1 MALHPTD
8 EEDSKPETLT
18 LFNRKK
24 KQKQR
29 KKEARTK
36 EEGSKNKGR
45 RKQERRS
52 SKQQERKQQARPRSR
67 RFHRL
72 SPIINKKSMNW
83 KIKDIEL
90 ANISRFRGELMGA
103 AMLFIILFHVALPR
117 EDAFYG
123 LRRMG
128 NVGVDMFLFL
138 SGIGLWFSWM
148 KNPSAKHF
156 FIRRYLRIYP
166 TWLIIACL
174 FYIPSFQG
182 GSTWNWINLFGEI
195 TINWGFWLHDELNFW
210 YIPATMMLYLFAPAY
225 MELIRRHPI
234 YRWLPVVMIMWCI
247 LVQYVTP
254 IHQAVGHL
262 EIFWSRVPIFFI
274 GINMGEMVRQ
284 KQTLDGA
291 SIWMIWLMFLMTL
304 LASIFL
310 EQEKHGM
317 FPLFLERMLYIPLT
331 ITCILLL
338 NRIFRRTPS
347 WFNKGFMFVGALSL
361 ECYLLHIH
369 FVLKYI
375 EPHHM
380 GYWPTFFICIGIT
393 LPAAWILSKIAGWI
407 SKELAKF
414 IK

>member
-8 EEDSKPETLT
+8 EEDSKPEALT

-24 KQKQR
+24 EAPPFQAISSPVPHNKQKR
-29 KKEARTK
+29 NT
-36 EEGSKNKGR
+36 
-45 RKQERRS
+45 
-52 SKQQERKQQARPRSR
+52 
-67 RFHRL
+67 
-72 SPIINKKSMNW
+72 SMNW

-117 EDAFYG
+117 EDAFFG

-174 FYIPSFQG
+174 FYIPAFQG
-182 GSTWNWINLFGEI
+182 GSTWNWIYLFGEI

-225 MELIRRHPI
+225 MELIKRHPI

-331 ITCILLL
+331 ITSILLL

-369 FVLKYI
+369 FVLKYL
-375 EPHHM
+375 EPHHL

-393 LPAAWILSKIAGWI
+393 LPAAWILSKITGWI

>member
-8 EEDSKPETLT
+8 EEDSKPEALT

-24 KQKQR
+24 EEQR
-29 KKEARTK
+29 KKQEQREKEERTK
-36 EEGSKNKGR
+36 KKQAARKKAASAPPLQAIPSPVPHNKQKR
-45 RKQERRS
+45 
-52 SKQQERKQQARPRSR
+52 
-67 RFHRL
+67 
-72 SPIINKKSMNW
+72 NTSMNW

-117 EDAFYG
+117 EDAFFG

-148 KNPSAKHF
+148 KNPSVKHF

-182 GSTWNWINLFGEI
+182 RSTWNWIYLFGEI

-225 MELIRRHPI
+225 MELIKRHPI

-331 ITCILLL
+331 ITSILLL
-338 NRIFRRTPS
+338 NRIFRRTPG

-375 EPHHM
+375 EPHHL

>member
-8 EEDSKPETLT
+8 EEDSKPEALT

-24 KQKQR
+24 EEQR
-29 KKEARTK
+29 KKQEQREKEERTK
-36 EEGSKNKGR
+36 KKQAARKKAASAPPFQANPSPVPHNKQKR
-45 RKQERRS
+45 
-52 SKQQERKQQARPRSR
+52 
-67 RFHRL
+67 
-72 SPIINKKSMNW
+72 NTSMNW

-117 EDAFYG
+117 EDAFFG

-182 GSTWNWINLFGEI
+182 GSTWNWIYLFGEI

-225 MELIRRHPI
+225 MELIKRHPI

-331 ITCILLL
+331 ITSILLL
-338 NRIFRRTPS
+338 NRIFRRTPG

-375 EPHHM
+375 EPYHL

>member
-8 EEDSKPETLT
+8 EEDSKPEALT

-24 KQKQR
+24 EEQREKEERTKKKKAARKKAASAPPLQAIPSPVPHNKQKR
-29 KKEARTK
+29 NT
-36 EEGSKNKGR
+36 
-45 RKQERRS
+45 
-52 SKQQERKQQARPRSR
+52 
-67 RFHRL
+67 
-72 SPIINKKSMNW
+72 SMNW

-117 EDAFYG
+117 EDAFFG

-148 KNPSAKHF
+148 KNPSVKHF

-182 GSTWNWINLFGEI
+182 GSTWNWIYLFGEI

-225 MELIRRHPI
+225 MELIKRHPI

-331 ITCILLL
+331 ITSILLL

-375 EPHHM
+375 EPHHL

-407 SKELAKF
+407 SKELSKF

>member
-8 EEDSKPETLT
+8 EEDSKPEALT

-24 KQKQR
+24 EEQR
-29 KKEARTK
+29 KKQEQREKEERTK
-36 EEGSKNKGR
+36 KKQAARKKTASAPPLQAIPSPVPHNKQKR
-45 RKQERRS
+45 
-52 SKQQERKQQARPRSR
+52 
-67 RFHRL
+67 
-72 SPIINKKSMNW
+72 NTSMNW

-117 EDAFYG
+117 EDAFFG

-148 KNPSAKHF
+148 KNPSVKHF

-182 GSTWNWINLFGEI
+182 GSTWNWIYLFGEI

-225 MELIRRHPI
+225 MELIKRHPI

-331 ITCILLL
+331 ITSILLL
-338 NRIFRRTPS
+338 NRIFRRTPG

-375 EPHHM
+375 EPHHL